1 MGIEMERAQAMAN
14 NAEKRQRAF
23 DKTVDEW
30 KRKVADM
37 QHELEQA
44 NAESRGNAA
53 EVFKIRAQIDE
64 SHDSVEALRR
74 DNKNLS
80 DEIHDLTDQLSD
92 GGRSVH
98 ELEKSR
104 KRLEMEKDE
113 LQSALE
119 EAEAALEKEEAK
131 VMRATLEVAGIRQE
145 IEKRL
150 MEKEEGFD
158 STRKNHQRAVDT
170 VQASLEAESRGKAE
184 ALKMRKKLEH
194 DINELEAALDAAH
207 RSRGDAEK

>member
-1 MGIEMERAQAMAN
+1 MERAQAMAN

-44 NAESRGNAA
+44 SSESRANAA
-53 EVFKIRAQIDE
+53 EVFKMRAQIDE

-74 DNKNLS
+74 ENKNLA
-80 DEIHDLTDQLSD
+80 DEIHDLTDQLGD

-150 MEKEEGFD
+150 MEKEEEFD

-170 VQASLEAESRGKAE
+170 IQASPEAESRGKAE

-194 DINELEAALDAAH
+194 DINELGCA
-207 RSRGDAEK
+207 GCCT